1 MAEDQG
7 VNGDM
12 WNDCAVRLCELFGW
26 SHIGDKNMDLPGV
39 DNKVHGIDA
48 LMEYESPNIDVKQSC
63 FIESKRYSI
72 SSISFSKLR
81 GWIEALRKKLELFA
95 ASQELLEEF
104 PSLEECCQVNLGII
118 MCWIHDA
125 PSEKYFTDTF
135 NPYLDKAIFNTA
147 ANRQS
152 QKKICV
158 LTNPRIIKLCGVA
171 DEISKNHAE
180 YKFVY
185 PSQLIG
191 GRPLERTKVLT
202 IEYALSDIILAER
215 CYEGKYENVVFFMG
229 QLSIPALNCLHQA
242 LTLYNFLEK
251 DKTLVIF
258 YHGSAIDAR
267 KITAEAQRIFG
278 GINLQMKSLPKFDLS
293 SEPSVINP
301 AND

>member
-26 SHIGDKNMDLPGV
+26 SHIGDKNMDLPGI
-39 DNKVHGIDA
+39 DNKDHGIDA
-48 LMEYESPNIDVKQSC
+48 LMEYDSPNIDVRQSC
-63 FIESKRYSI
+63 FIESKRYSTD
-72 SSISFSKLR
+72 SVSYAKLR
-81 GWIEALRKKLELFA
+81 GWIETLRKKLELFA

-104 PSLEECCQVNLGII
+104 PALEDCCQVNLGII

-125 PSEKYFTDTF
+125 PSESYFVDTF
-135 NPYLDKAIFNTA
+135 NSYLDKAIFNTA
-147 ANRQS
+147 PNRQS
-152 QKKICV
+152 QKRICV
-158 LTNPRIIKLCGVA
+158 FSNPQIIKLCGVA
-171 DEISKNHAE
+171 DEITKKDAN

-185 PSQLIG
+185 PSQLIE

-215 CYEGKYENVVFFMG
+215 FHEGKNENVVFFMG
-229 QLSIPALNCLHQA
+229 QLSIQALNCLHQA

-258 YHGSAIDAR
+258 YHGSTIEKR
-267 KITAEAQRIFG
+267 KIIAEAQRIFD

-293 SEPSVINP
+293 SEPYIINP